1 MFSHKLGCEIGISSC
16 HKLIYF
22 GPQILK
28 LNRYSPFNLMTL
40 ILFLEF
46 VKQCFHGD
54 IWARTY

>member
-54 IWARTY
+54 I